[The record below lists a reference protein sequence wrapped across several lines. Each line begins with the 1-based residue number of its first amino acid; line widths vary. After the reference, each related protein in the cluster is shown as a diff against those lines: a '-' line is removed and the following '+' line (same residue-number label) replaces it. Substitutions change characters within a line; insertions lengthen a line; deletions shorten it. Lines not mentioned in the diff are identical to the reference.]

1 MKSLFAVL
9 LLLCITVYTLQAQQQ
24 ARVGCIGFYNFENLF
39 DTLDQVDKLDED
51 FTPEGALQWT
61 AQTYGKKI
69 ENLAKV
75 VSELGVSVTPD
86 GPALLGVA
94 EIENS
99 RVLED
104 FVQHPSL
111 AKRNYQIVHY
121 ESPDVRGI
129 DVALL
134 YQPKYFTPFESRPVP
149 VQIYDANGERILTR
163 DILFVGGIFD
173 QDTLYVMVNHWP
185 SRRGGAQAS
194 QPYRNAA
201 AMQCK
206 MISDSLRM
214 INPEANILI
223 MGDLNDDPV
232 SPSVKQI
239 LRAQKKVRKV
249 KTGDFYNP
257 WHDFYKKGIGTLA
270 YQDAWN
276 LFDQILLSAGLVGE
290 EPGGYTFFQ
299 AEIYNPAYLVQKT
312 GRFKG
317 YPFRTFAG
325 GAYLGGYS
333 DHFPVCVY
341 LIKML
346 E

>member
-1 MKSLFAVL
+1 MKALLAVL
-9 LLLCITVYTLQAQQQ
+9 ILLCTTVYPLQAQQQ

-51 FTPEGALQWT
+51 FTPEGDLQWT
-61 AQTYGKKI
+61 AQIYAKKI

-75 VSELGVSVTPD
+75 VSELGTSVTPD

-94 EIENS
+94 EIENQK
-99 RVLED
+99 VLQD
-104 FVQHPSL
+104 FVQNPRI
-111 AKRNYQIVHY
+111 AERDYQIIHY

-134 YQPKYFTPFESRPVP
+134 YQPKYFTPFESRAIPVR
-149 VQIYDANGERILTR
+149 IYDTQKERIFTR
-163 DILFVGGIFD
+163 DILYVGGIFD
-173 QDTLYVMVNHWP
+173 RDTLYVMVNHWP
-185 SRRGGAQAS
+185 SRRGGEQAT

-206 MISDSLRM
+206 TISDSLRN

-232 SPSVKQI
+232 SPSVKKI
-239 LRAQKKVRKV
+239 LRAKNKAKRVRSD
-249 KTGDFYNP
+249 DFFNP
-257 WHDFYKKGIGTLA
+257 LYQFYKKGIGTLA
-270 YQDAWN
+270 YRDAWN
-276 LFDQILLSAGLVGE
+276 LFDQILLSSGLVGE
-290 EPGGYTFFQ
+290 EPGGYTFYR
-299 AEIYNPAYLVQKT
+299 AEIYNPTYLVQKT
-312 GRFKG
+312 GQFKG
-317 YPFRTFAG
+317 YPFRTFGG

-341 LIKML
+341 LVKMI